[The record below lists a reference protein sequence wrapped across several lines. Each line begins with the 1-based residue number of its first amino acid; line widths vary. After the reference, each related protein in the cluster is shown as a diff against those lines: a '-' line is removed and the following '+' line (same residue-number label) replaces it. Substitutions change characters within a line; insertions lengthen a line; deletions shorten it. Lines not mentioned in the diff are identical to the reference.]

1 MHNSFLTVI
10 AIEQKY
16 AGHARQ
22 TAMAAM
28 GCSAIARLNRYVVI
42 VDEDIDPSNLQEVVW
57 AMTSRVDPIRDIQFI
72 DECWSSPLDPRMP
85 PNKKKNGPFTMSR
98 AIYYAVRPW
107 EWRHEFPKVIRIDKD
122 ERSSLLQ
129 KYSSTLPFPK
139 Q

>member
-1 MHNSFLTVI
+1 MI

-28 GCSAIARLNRYVVI
+28 GCSAIARLTRYVVI

-57 AMTSRVDPIRDIQFI
+57 AMTSRVDPIWDIQFI
-72 DECWSSPLDPRMP
+72 DECSSNPLDPRMP
-85 PNKKKNGPFTMSR
+85 PNKKNGPFTMSR

-107 EWRHEFPKVIRIDKD
+107 EWRHEFPEVIRIDKD
-122 ERSSLLQ
+122 ERLSPLQ
-129 KYSSTLPFPK
+129 KYGSTLSFQK